1 MAEMHTTTVQW
12 SGEKVL
18 AEAMAAVAADQGHA
32 PSVKQENQVATLTVE
47 VVEGD
52 LQTLRDR
59 VDALLVAF
67 STLEEEHSE

>member
-1 MAEMHTTTVQW
+1 MAEMHTMTVQW
-12 SGEKVL
+12 SGEEAL
-18 AEAMAAVAADQGHA
+18 AEAMAAVAANHGHA
-32 PSVKQENQVATLTVE
+32 PSVAQENQVATLTVE